1 MADLEIM
8 NIKKHI
14 PNLFTLGNLFFGIL
28 ATIYAVVGVYEYV
41 FLFVVVGIVLDF
53 FDGFLARIFNVQ
65 GELGKQLDSL
75 ADMVTSGVAP
85 GVVMFTLLNQN
96 SFAVKAYLGEAIDVN
111 VFSNVDN
118 FEFYL
123 SFVGFLITLA
133 ACYRLAK
140 FNIDT
145 RQAESFIG
153 LPTPAMSLFVVALPL
168 IDIDLVKELLSNTY
182 VLIAITIVLSYLM
195 NANLPLL
202 SLKFKSF
209 GFKENM
215 MKYLLIITSV
225 ILLIL
230 LKFLAIPLI
239 IVFYILLSIIDN
251 STAKKEVKKS

>member
-1 MADLEIM
+1 M

-41 FLFVVVGIVLDF
+41 FLFVVIGIVLDF
-53 FDGFLARIFNVQ
+53 FDGFLARILNVQ

-96 SFAVKAYLGEAIDVN
+96 SFAVKAYFEETININAFN
-111 VFSNVDN
+111 SVDN
-118 FEFYL
+118 SEFYL
-123 SFVGFLITLA
+123 SFIGFLVTLA

-145 RQAESFIG
+145 RQADSFIG

-168 IDIDLVKELLSNTY
+168 IDVDFAKELLSNNY
-182 VLIAITIVLSYLM
+182 VLTAITLLLSYLM

-202 SLKFKSF
+202 SLKFKTF

-215 MKYLLIITSV
+215 MKYLLIITSGV
-225 ILLIL
+225 LLIT
-230 LKFLAIPLI
+230 LKFLAVPLI
-239 IVFYILLSIIDN
+239 IVVYIILSIINN
-251 STAKKEVKKS
+251 SSAKQKVG